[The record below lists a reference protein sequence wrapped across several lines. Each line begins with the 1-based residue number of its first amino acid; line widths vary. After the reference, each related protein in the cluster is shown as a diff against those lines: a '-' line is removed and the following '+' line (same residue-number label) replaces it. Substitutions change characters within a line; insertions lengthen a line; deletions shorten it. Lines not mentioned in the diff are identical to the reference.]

1 MEEILTM
8 PEAKK
13 MQSYRSAAQGRHAG
27 LENVIGL
34 LQELHCLPR
43 RALVQSQ
50 LGLLATNKRANKKS
64 GYTRISHNSQVNS
77 RGKMERHMIMHIDF
91 S

>member
-1 MEEILTM
+1 MEEALTM

-27 LENVIGL
+27 LEDVIGL

-43 RALVQSQ
+43 RALV
-50 LGLLATNKRANKKS
+50 
-64 GYTRISHNSQVNS
+64 
-77 RGKMERHMIMHIDF
+77 
-91 S
+91 